1 MIYYIDLKSI
11 VFNIEFL
18 NLLELTSNVIIT
30 MILIKDFQIN
40 QLKLYFIL
48 RQTILFILSST
59 NWKVF
64 LIFLIVLKIFF
75 FNTQTHY
82 KMIAHFELSDIF

>member
-59 NWKVF
+59 N
-64 LIFLIVLKIFF
+64 
-75 FNTQTHY
+75 
-82 KMIAHFELSDIF
+82 